1 MKINF
6 IDETSF
12 EEKLSE
18 LRRIWEFLKY
28 IVKNNRNGEK
38 MEFEPA
44 LSKWSCGSIYEFEG
58 SFTTESSCI
67 RPIMTIKLPLN
78 NTNFKNFI

>member
-1 MKINF
+1 MLINF
-6 IDETSF
+6 IDQTSF

-44 LSKWSCGSIYEFEG
+44 LSKWACG
-58 SFTTESSCI
+58 
-67 RPIMTIKLPLN
+67 
-78 NTNFKNFI
+78 